1 MKKLDSVELWLLKK
15 AVERKMDS
23 LMNVIKETESDAVME
38 LYGDY
43 AALLTKLTIIEIEY
57 KKELFNK

>member
-1 MKKLDSVELWLLKK
+1 MNKLDSAELWLLKN
-15 AVERKMDS
+15 AVECKMNT
-23 LMNVIKETESDAVME
+23 LMELLKETRSETIME

-43 AALLTKLTIIEIEY
+43 AALLTKLSIIEIEY